1 MALGRFR
8 LDCSDGMGGGRVG
21 AIPAGGNGRVVS
33 GTGGNDEHVAGLLD
47 TAQRILVRSCSSRG
61 HRTHQFRREHRRFL
75 RSVYPRA
82 NGTLVDRDYS
92 SSWFDTDILGDSQYG
107 FKHFVARPLIRCSMD
122 SMFSLTG
129 RVAVV
134 SGAAQ
139 GLGRATALA
148 LAEHGADVVL
158 VDRNQSGAEATETQ
172 IQSLGRKSLVVG
184 ADVSSPEAIAQLF
197 QQVDARFG
205 RVDFLGNIAGDGHL
219 AKPEELAIADLHR
232 VLQNLVVGRFAM
244 CQEAGRRMLAQGRGS
259 IMNIGSLASST
270 ALGRGHI
277 AYSMAMGAVIQM
289 TRELSTEWSYR
300 GVRVNCVTPAQVV
313 NPSLEARMA
322 DDSTLEG
329 RFLRGIPAGRLGQP
343 NDIRGLAVLLASDA
357 SQWITGAIIP
367 MDGGNMAM
375 NAGGTPGHEKRA
387 VGSWQ

>member
-1 MALGRFR
+1 
-8 LDCSDGMGGGRVG
+8 MGKVK
-21 AIPAGGNGRVVS
+21 
-33 GTGGNDEHVAGLLD
+33 EKMMKL
-47 TAQRILVRSCSSRG
+47 
-61 HRTHQFRREHRRFL
+61 
-75 RSVYPRA
+75 
-82 NGTLVDRDYS
+82 
-92 SSWFDTDILGDSQYG
+92 FDLTD
-107 FKHFVARPLIRCSMD
+107 
-122 SMFSLTG
+122 

-148 LAEHGADVVL
+148 LAQHGADLVL
-158 VDRNQSGAEATETQ
+158 VDRNQSGAQATATQ
-172 IQSLGRKSLVVG
+172 IQALGRKTLV
-184 ADVSSPEAIAQLF
+184 AETDVSSPEAIAELF
-197 QQVDARFG
+197 QQVDDQFG

-219 AKPEELAIADLHR
+219 AKPEDLTITDLHR

-313 NPSLEARMA
+313 NRGLEARMA
-322 DDSTLEG
+322 DDGTLAG

-343 NDIRGLAVLLASDA
+343 DDIMGLAVLLASDA
-357 SQWITGAIIP
+357 STWITGAIIP

-375 NAGGTPGHEKRA
+375 NAGGTPGHEKRR
-387 VGSWQ
+387 VGSRQ

>member
-1 MALGRFR
+1 MDAL
-8 LDCSDGMGGGRVG
+8 
-21 AIPAGGNGRVVS
+21 
-33 GTGGNDEHVAGLLD
+33 
-47 TAQRILVRSCSSRG
+47 
-61 HRTHQFRREHRRFL
+61 
-75 RSVYPRA
+75 
-82 NGTLVDRDYS
+82 
-92 SSWFDTDILGDSQYG
+92 
-107 FKHFVARPLIRCSMD
+107 
-122 SMFSLTG
+122 FSLTG

-139 GLGRATALA
+139 GLGRATAIA
-148 LAEHGADVVL
+148 LAGQGADLVL
-158 VDRNQSGAEATETQ
+158 VDRNRNGAEATAVQ
-172 IQSLGRKSLVVG
+172 IREFGRNTMV
-184 ADVSSPEAIAQLF
+184 ATTDVSNPEAIAELF

-219 AKPEELAIADLHR
+219 AKPEDLAIADLHR

-289 TRELSTEWSYR
+289 TRELSTEWSHR

-313 NPSLEARMA
+313 NPGLEARMA

-329 RFLRGIPAGRLGQP
+329 RFLRGIPTGRLGQP
-343 NDIRGLAVLLASDA
+343 QDIMGLAVLLASDA
-357 SQWITGAIIP
+357 SEWITGAIIP
-367 MDGGNMAM
+367 LDGGNMAM
-375 NAGGTPGHEKRA
+375 NAGGTPGHEQRLIQSFRA
-387 VGSWQ
+387 ESN

>member
-1 MALGRFR
+1 MTSEL
-8 LDCSDGMGGGRVG
+8 
-21 AIPAGGNGRVVS
+21 
-33 GTGGNDEHVAGLLD
+33 
-47 TAQRILVRSCSSRG
+47 
-61 HRTHQFRREHRRFL
+61 
-75 RSVYPRA
+75 
-82 NGTLVDRDYS
+82 
-92 SSWFDTDILGDSQYG
+92 
-107 FKHFVARPLIRCSMD
+107 
-122 SMFSLTG
+122 FSLTG

-148 LAEHGADVVL
+148 LAQHGANVVL
-158 VDRNQSGAEATETQ
+158 VDRNRLGAEATAQQ
-172 IQSLGRKSLVVG
+172 IQTLGRTTLV
-184 ADVSSPEAIAQLF
+184 AETDVSDPNAIAELF
-197 QQVDARFG
+197 RLVDDQFG

-219 AKPEELAIADLHR
+219 CKPEDLTIADLHR

-244 CQEAGRRMLAQGRGS
+244 CQEAGRRMLAQGAGS

-322 DDSTLEG
+322 EDPTLEG
-329 RFLRGIPAGRLGQP
+329 RFLRGIPTGRLGQP
-343 NDIRGLAVLLASDA
+343 NDIMGLAVLLASDA
-357 SQWITGAIIP
+357 SRWITGAIIP

-375 NAGGTPGHEKRA
+375 NAGGTPGHEQRPLTKWA
-387 VGSWQ
+387 K